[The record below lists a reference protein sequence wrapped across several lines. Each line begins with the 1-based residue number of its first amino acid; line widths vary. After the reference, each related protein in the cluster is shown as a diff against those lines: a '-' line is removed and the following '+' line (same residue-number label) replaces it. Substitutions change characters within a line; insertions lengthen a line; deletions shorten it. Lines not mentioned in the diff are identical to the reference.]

1 MGALKRF
8 AATITVA
15 TLAFTAF
22 AMAAVPA
29 QASAGSDES
38 SFVRDINHERNTR
51 GESTLVVYGDLVSVA
66 RQHSQDMANKG
77 TIWHASDT
85 PYKISGWTVYGE
97 NVGMGGSE
105 PDLHRAFMNSPEHR
119 DNILDAEFNEVGVG
133 VVWKNN
139 VLYVTEIFVK
149 RGAASKPVYTAPK
162 PSTYTPVAHVS
173 YTPATTSVP
182 RAPKPAPRPAVPAQP
197 RNVSVLMQ
205 LVGMD
210 AASVNPANGQAL
222 GV

>member
-15 TLAFTAF
+15 MLAFTAF
-22 AMAAVPA
+22 AIAAVPA
-29 QASAGSDES
+29 QASSTSDES
-38 SFVRDINHERNTR
+38 AFVRDINHERNIR
-51 GESTLVVYGDLVSVA
+51 GKSTLVVYGDLVSVA

-85 PYKISGWTVYGE
+85 PYKVSGWTVYGE

-105 PDLHRAFMNSPEHR
+105 PDLHQAFMNSPEHR
-119 DNILDAEFNEVGVG
+119 DNILDGEFNEVGVG
-133 VVWKNN
+133 VVWKNGT
-139 VLYVTEIFVK
+139 LYVTEIFVK
-149 RGAASKPVYTAPK
+149 RSSASKPAYTAPK
-162 PSTYTPVAHVS
+162 PSYTPVASVS
-173 YTPATTSVP
+173 YTPAAASAP
-182 RAPKPAPRPAVPAQP
+182 RAPKPAPKPAVPAQP

-210 AASVNPANGQAL
+210 AQSVNPANGQAL